1 MVGENKAFHCSP
13 NRPVRPSEKEKM
25 LYGMEHTPVKLNKLI
40 QDWAIDPR
48 KCLMENTMF
57 PYITR
62 YLAVKKLFKVQYLKV
77 KG

>member
-1 MVGENKAFHCSP
+1 MKLST
-13 NRPVRPSEKEKM
+13 
-25 LYGMEHTPVKLNKLI
+25 HTDISAKLNKLI
-40 QDWAIDPR
+40 QDWVIDPMR
-48 KCLMENTMF
+48 CFVADTIF